1 MVMTVLLMEHDSD
14 TSSDLRSAIHA
25 NKNFRVIAHGTDHAT
40 VLALART
47 LLTDVVIID
56 ARLDGIA
63 PLGLCEQLRALTP
76 PPAVV
81 VVAADLVGAGSGHH
95 LAARGSVHLV
105 RGSEPR
111 DVVSAL
117 RAIGVHRSS
126 SDPDVL

>member
-1 MVMTVLLMEHDSD
+1 MTVLLMEHDSD

-25 NKNFRVIAHGTDHAT
+25 NRHFRVIAHGTDDAT

-56 ARLDGIA
+56 ARLDGIDA
-63 PLGLCEQLRALTP
+63 LALCEQLRTLTP

-81 VVAADLVGAGSGHH
+81 IIAAHLAGADSAHR
-95 LAARGSVHLV
+95 LAARGSVHLL

-111 DVVSAL
+111 DVVNAL
-117 RAIGVHRSS
+117 RAIGVRRSS
-126 SDPDVL
+126 SDPDAL